1 MLADARLV
9 GFVAVTD
16 LGRAEQFYGGT
27 LGLAVRESTPYALV
41 VDGGGTEVRLTL
53 VEQRAAAPY
62 TVLGWQVSDIEATV
76 DDLVARG
83 VTFTRYDGM
92 DQDDRGVWTAPGG
105 DRIGWFTDPDGN
117 VLSLQQPR

>member
-27 LGLAVRESTPYALV
+27 LGLAVRESTPYTLV

-53 VEQRAAAPY
+53 VEQ
-62 TVLGWQVSDIEATV
+62 
-76 DDLVARG
+76 
-83 VTFTRYDGM
+83 
-92 DQDDRGVWTAPGG
+92 TAP
-105 DRIGWFTDPDGN
+105 P
-117 VLSLQQPR
+117 PRTRCSAGR

>member
-1 MLADARLV
+1 M
-9 GFVAVTD
+9 
-16 LGRAEQFYGGT
+16 
-27 LGLAVRESTPYALV
+27 
-41 VDGGGTEVRLTL
+41 
-53 VEQRAAAPY
+53 
-62 TVLGWQVSDIEATV
+62 LGWQVSDIEATV